1 MEFNHIYTL
10 SDPITDEVRYIGQ
23 TKKSLDERLRNH
35 LKSKGKTH
43 RHNWINSLIKKGVKP
58 KIELI
63 ETVDRDKVSET
74 EIFWISM
81 FKSWGF
87 KLCNLTEGGET
98 STTTHIVRS
107 KEWCDNISQGKIK
120 SQYRFTDESKRKM
133 SESAKKRGA
142 NSKGFQISKLNLND
156 TDVIKIKQ
164 EIKNKGKKTLKELS
178 NDLHLPYTFLLDLNS
193 NRTWKH
199 LN

>member
-1 MEFNHIYTL
+1 
-10 SDPITDEVRYIGQ
+10 
-23 TKKSLDERLRNH
+23 
-35 LKSKGKTH
+35 
-43 RHNWINSLIKKGVKP
+43 
-58 KIELI
+58 
-63 ETVDRDKVSET
+63 
-74 EIFWISM
+74 
-81 FKSWGF
+81 
-87 KLCNLTEGGET
+87 
-98 STTTHIVRS
+98 
-107 KEWCDNISQGKIK
+107 
-120 SQYRFTDESKRKM
+120 M